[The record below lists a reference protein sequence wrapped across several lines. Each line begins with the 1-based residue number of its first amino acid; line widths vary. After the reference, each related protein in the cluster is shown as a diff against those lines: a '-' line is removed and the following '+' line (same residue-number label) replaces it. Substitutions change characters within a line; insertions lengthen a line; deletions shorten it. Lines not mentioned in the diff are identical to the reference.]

1 MNKQDLIDFVAAT
14 NDLTK
19 KQSSEIVEGILNRI
33 GSELADGSEVTLH
46 GFGKFS
52 VNERAARDGRN
63 PATGAPLRIE
73 ASKSVKFKAAKP
85 LNDKL

>member
-14 NDLTK
+14 NDFTK
-19 KQSSEIVEGILNRI
+19 KQAAEVVEGILNRI
-33 GSELADGSEVTLH
+33 DSELADGNEVTLH

-52 VNERAARDGRN
+52 VNTRAARVGHN
-63 PATGAPLRIE
+63 PATGAKIKIE
-73 ASKSVKFKAAKP
+73 AKKSVKFKAAKA